1 MTKYYPILF
10 ENQNFKTML
19 KHISYFLGLLL
30 TLFFAQ
36 TATAQLGIKAGINLA
51 SLSEEPGESSIQD
64 FEEESILG
72 FQAGLVAEIPVSEGF
87 AIQPEL
93 LWVQKGGRRN
103 YTLAGSGYE
112 QRVTYNHLQIPVLAK
127 VKAGETDGSGLGLY
141 FFGGPFVGFALNGR
155 VEQELTIAG
164 ATTESDFDIEFDDD
178 DNQRRIDWGATFGL
192 GMNLGALFVDLR
204 YDLGINNIL
213 DSDAFNNNDN
223 DPYLRTRGI
232 GLTAGF
238 VFGK

>member
-1 MTKYYPILF
+1 M
-10 ENQNFKTML
+10 M
-19 KHISYFLGLLL
+19 KHVSYFLGLLL
-30 TLFFAQ
+30 TLLLTQ
-36 TATAQLGIKAGINLA
+36 TATAQLGIKAGINLT
-51 SLSEEPGESSIQD
+51 SLSEEPAESSIQD

-72 FQAGLVAEIPVSEGF
+72 FQAGLVAEIPVSEAF

-93 LWVQKGGRRN
+93 LWVQKGGRRL
-103 YTLAGSGYE
+103 YELAGSSYE
-112 QRVTYNHLQIPVLAK
+112 QRVTYNYVQVPVLAK

-141 FFGGPFVGFALNGR
+141 FFGGPFVGYALDGK
-155 VEQELTIAG
+155 VEQDLTVAG
-164 ATTESDFDIEFDDD
+164 VTTESEFDIEFDDK

-192 GMNLGALFVDLR
+192 GANLGALFIDLR
-204 YDLGINNIL
+204 YDLGINNML
-213 DSDAFNNNDN
+213 DDDANNNNDN

>member
-1 MTKYYPILF
+1 M
-10 ENQNFKTML
+10 M
-19 KHISYFLGLLL
+19 KHVSYFLGLLL
-30 TLFFAQ
+30 TLLLTQ

-51 SLSEEPGESSIQD
+51 SLSEEPAESSIQD

-72 FQAGLVAEIPVSEGF
+72 FQAGLVAEIPVSEAF

-93 LWVQKGGRRN
+93 LWVQKGGRRL
-103 YTLAGSGYE
+103 YELAGSSYE
-112 QRVTYNHLQIPVLAK
+112 QRVTYNYVQVPVLAK

-141 FFGGPFVGFALNGR
+141 FFGGPFVGYALDGK
-155 VEQELTIAG
+155 VEQDLTVAG
-164 ATTESDFDIEFDDD
+164 VTTESEFDIEFDDN

-192 GMNLGALFVDLR
+192 GANLGALFIDLR
-204 YDLGINNIL
+204 YDLGINNML
-213 DSDAFNNNDN
+213 DDDANNNNDN